1 MRINKWKINGNNL
14 EIGEY
19 KVHYVKGG
27 EIVVLYKGQ
36 HLYTD
41 NKNTLEDVLV
51 TVELLREQD
60 DECKNWK
67 LFENT
72 LTKILEKKHE
82 VK

>member
-1 MRINKWKINGNNL
+1 MKINNWKVNGNNL

-19 KVHYVKGG
+19 KVHYIKSG

-41 NKNTLEDVLV
+41 NENTLEDVLV
-51 TVELLREQD
+51 TVEFLREQD
-60 DECKNWK
+60 DEYKNWK
-67 LFENT
+67 LFEDT
-72 LTKILEKKHE
+72 LAKILEKAHE

>member
-1 MRINKWKINGNNL
+1 MKINDWKVNGNNL

-19 KVHYVKGG
+19 KVHHIKSG

-41 NKNTLEDVLV
+41 NENTLEDVLV

-60 DECKNWK
+60 GEYKNWK

-72 LTKILEKKHE
+72 LTKILEKKCE